1 MKAINIF
8 NLKFKHNKRSGF
20 TLIELIAVM
29 AIIAILSG
37 VILPKVTGYIK
48 EAKKVK
54 VVDECRK
61 VVMAVESYNL
71 KNNMELNKNT
81 DLTKVIETVG
91 IKKYLEGVVF
101 SNIDCTR
108 TSLKNCY
115 DILDGAEF
123 EINDQSIL
131 EPDKI
136 TPKTNR

>member
-1 MKAINIF
+1 MKEINIF
-8 NLKFKHNKRSGF
+8 NLKFKHNKKSGF

-37 VILPKVTGYIK
+37 VILPRVTGYIK

-61 VVMAVESYNL
+61 VVMAVESYKLTNSTV
-71 KNNMELNKNT
+71 LNQSEK
-81 DLTKVIETVG
+81 LTNVTKIVG

-101 SNIDCTR
+101 SNINCSS
-108 TSLKNCY
+108 TSLQNCY

-136 TPKTNR
+136 TVRAPG